1 MVVFVIAAVVVGF
14 LIKARKNMTTILQ
27 RHDNLFSLRGDLI
40 GKDIQEELTTYF
52 DYIVYNEDLSQNN
65 FDYSVEV

>member
-1 MVVFVIAAVVVGF
+1 MLFAAVVVGF
-14 LIKARKNMTTILQ
+14 LVKARKNMTMTLHS
-27 RHDNLFSLRGDLI
+27 RDNLFSLWGDLI
-40 GKDIQEELTTYF
+40 GKHIQEEWTTYF